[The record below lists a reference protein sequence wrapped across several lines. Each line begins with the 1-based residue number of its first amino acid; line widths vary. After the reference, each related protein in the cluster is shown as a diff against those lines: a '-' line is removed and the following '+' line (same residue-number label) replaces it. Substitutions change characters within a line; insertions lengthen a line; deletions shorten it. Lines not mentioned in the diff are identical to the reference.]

1 MVLFQLP
8 HHFEA
13 LRCMAIE
20 RLWYGEQ
27 GREPMHHLMGDIMG
41 YCRKA
46 ELTLDC
52 PTEEILVDKRNPVA
66 DFSFIDDGIPYQ
78 LCRSGQSIKL
88 YSVSTTANCAPSSTG
103 VSTLCT
109 DATEYEA
116 FKCYYDEDTR
126 KLYVLYNNGGVLLQH
141 DMASG
146 KTEERISIPHLA
158 ACGGETAGIVVASG
172 CLYAGKGYFDKH
184 RVCDKIEFL
193 CALVGSTE
201 VRPVHTVH
209 RQGQSYGPS
218 FGCFALVP
226 GHPQAV
232 DALYQSGGT
241 WKSIRMEVTR
251 LANPMLFSTEA
262 DELVKAQGIGGCLLG
277 RIPGLGSLLVFSEDG
292 RYVLRHHRG

>member
-1 MVLFQLP
+1 M
-8 HHFEA
+8 
-13 LRCMAIE
+13 
-20 RLWYGEQ
+20 
-27 GREPMHHLMGDIMG
+27 
-41 YCRKA
+41 
-46 ELTLDC
+46 
-52 PTEEILVDKRNPVA
+52 
-66 DFSFIDDGIPYQ
+66 
-78 LCRSGQSIKL
+78 
-88 YSVSTTANCAPSSTG
+88 STAANCAPCFTE
-103 VSTLCT
+103 VSTLCI
-109 DATEYEA
+109 DATENGA
-116 FKCYYDEDTR
+116 FECYFDDDSR

-172 CLYAGKGYFDKH
+172 CLYVGKKYVDSRRGGTE
-184 RVCDKIEFL
+184 IEFL

-201 VRPVHTVH
+201 VRPVHTVY

-241 WKSIRMEVTR
+241 WHSVRMEVTR
-251 LANPMLFSTEA
+251 SANPMLFSTEG
-262 DELVKAQGIGGCLLG
+262 DELVKAQEIKGELLG

-292 RYVLRHHRG
+292 RYVLRHHRGYSKVATIAKAGETTFPEIFGRWTFSHFDETMGGLRILKCCHPYLM